1 MNNLPENNS
10 AQEGRPEPLITRREL
25 AKLCKVSTRTVD
37 NWVANKSIPVI
48 RCPGKRCVRFSWA
61 EVVDHLLSA
70 EDVKYL
76 KVSKAKLSERIAKIE
91 GSCK

>member
-10 AQEGRPEPLITRREL
+10 EQEGRPEPLITRREL

-37 NWVANKSIPVI
+37 NWVANKRIPVL
-48 RCPGKRCVRFSWA
+48 RGPSERCVRFSWA
-61 EVVDHLLSA
+61 EVVKSLRSA
-70 EDVKYL
+70 E
-76 KVSKAKLSERIAKIE
+76 E

>member
-10 AQEGRPEPLITRREL
+10 EQQGRPEPLITRREL

-37 NWVANKSIPVI
+37 NWVASKRIPVL
-48 RCPGKRCVRFSWA
+48 RGPSGACVRFSWA
-61 EVVDHLLSA
+61 EGVKSLRSA
-70 EDVKYL
+70 E
-76 KVSKAKLSERIAKIE
+76 E